1 MVNKILIHSKYG
13 AVKVDHRFVFGTG
26 RTGNIDFLNKAEFN
40 LLKRIN
46 IAIASNLIAGFGDE
60 YEDKNEFQL
69 YEDLFRIKGSFSPHR
84 YSLPIFYR
92 FHKVILDMIRGNARP
107 RYRGKSKIE
116 KREAGYCTIEN
127 ATTFNI
133 YRNYN

>member
-1 MVNKILIHSKYG
+1 MVNKILTHSKYG
-13 AVKVDHRFVFGTG
+13 AVKVDHRFNFGTG

-46 IAIASNLIAGFGDE
+46 IAIASNLIAGYGNEYDE
-60 YEDKNEFQL
+60 KNEFQL

-116 KREAGYCTIEN
+116 KREAGYCTLEN

-133 YRNYN
+133 YRKNV

>member
-1 MVNKILIHSKYG
+1 MVNKILTHSKYG

-26 RTGNIDFLNKAEFN
+26 RTNNIDFLNKSEFN

-46 IAIASNLIAGFGDE
+46 VAIASNLIAGYGDE
-60 YEDKNEFQL
+60 YEDKNEYLL
-69 YEDLFRIKGSFSPHR
+69 YSDLFRIKGSNSPHR

-92 FHKVILDMIRGNARP
+92 FHKVILDIIRGNARP
-107 RYRGKSKIE
+107 RYRGKSKVE
-116 KREAGYCTIEN
+116 KREAGYCTLEN

-133 YRNYN
+133 YRKYI

>member
-1 MVNKILIHSKYG
+1 MVNKILTHSKYG

-26 RTGNIDFLNKAEFN
+26 RTNNIDFLNKSEFN

-46 IAIASNLIAGFGDE
+46 VAIASNLVAGFGDE
-60 YEDKNEFQL
+60 YEDKFEVQL
-69 YEDLFRIKGSFSPHR
+69 LGDIMRVAKSQSPHR
-84 YSLPIFYR
+84 YSLSIFYR
-92 FHKVILDMIRGNARP
+92 FHRALIRVMRGQARA

-116 KREAGYCTIEN
+116 KREAGYCRVEN

>member
-1 MVNKILIHSKYG
+1 MVNKILTHSKYG

-26 RTGNIDFLNKAEFN
+26 RTGNIDFLNKSEFN

-60 YEDKNEFQL
+60 YDDKFDVQL
-69 YEDLFRIKGSFSPHR
+69 LGDIMRVAKSQSPHR
-84 YSLPIFYR
+84 YSLSIFYR
-92 FHKVILDMIRGNARP
+92 FHRALIRVMRGQARA

-116 KREAGYCTIEN
+116 KREAGYCRVEN

>member
-1 MVNKILIHSKYG
+1 MVNKILTHSKYG
-13 AVKVDHRFVFGTG
+13 AVKVDHRFDFGADD
-26 RTGNIDFLNKAEFN
+26 IDFLNKTEFN

-60 YEDKNEFQL
+60 YDDKFEVQL
-69 YEDLFRIKGSFSPHR
+69 LGDIMRVAKSQSPHR
-84 YSLPIFYR
+84 YSLSIFYR
-92 FHKVILDMIRGNARP
+92 FHRALIRVMRGQARA

-116 KREAGYCTIEN
+116 KREAGYCTLEN

-133 YRNYN
+133 YRKYI

>member
-1 MVNKILIHSKYG
+1 MVNKILTHSKYG
-13 AVKVDHRFVFGTG
+13 PVKVDHRFVFGTG
-26 RTGNIDFLNKAEFN
+26 TTGNIDFLNKAEFN

-60 YEDKNEFQL
+60 YEDQNELQL
-69 YEDLFRIKGSFSPHR
+69 YSDLFRIKGSNFPHR

-92 FHKVILDMIRGNARP
+92 FHRVILDIIRGNARP
-107 RYRGKSKIE
+107 RYRGKSKVE
-116 KREAGYCTIEN
+116 KRVAGHCTIEN

-133 YRNYN
+133 YRKYI

>member
-1 MVNKILIHSKYG
+1 MVNKILTHSKYG
-13 AVKVDHRFVFGTG
+13 AVKVDHRFNFGTG
-26 RTGNIDFLNKAEFN
+26 RTGNIDFLNKTEFN

-60 YEDKNEFQL
+60 YEDKNELQL
-69 YEDLFRIKGSFSPHR
+69 YEDLFRIKGSMSPHR

-107 RYRGKSKIE
+107 RYRGKSKVE
-116 KREAGYCTIEN
+116 KRDAGYCTLEN

-133 YRNYN
+133 YRKFV

>member
-1 MVNKILIHSKYG
+1 MVNKILTHSKYG
-13 AVKVDHRFVFGTG
+13 AVKVDHRFDFGADD
-26 RTGNIDFLNKAEFN
+26 IDFLNKTEFN

-60 YEDKNEFQL
+60 YEDKFDVQL
-69 YEDLFRIKGSFSPHR
+69 LGDIMRVAKSQSPHR
-84 YSLPIFYR
+84 YSLSIFYR
-92 FHKVILDMIRGNARP
+92 FHRALIRVMRGQARA

-116 KREAGYCTIEN
+116 KREAGYCTLEN

-133 YRNYN
+133 YRNYI

>member
-1 MVNKILIHSKYG
+1 MVNKILTHSKYG

-26 RTGNIDFLNKAEFN
+26 TTGNIDFLNKAEFN

-60 YEDKNEFQL
+60 YEEQNELQL
-69 YEDLFRIKGSFSPHR
+69 YSDLFRIKGSNFPHH

-92 FHKVILDMIRGNARP
+92 FHRVILDIIRGNARP
-107 RYRGKSKIE
+107 RYRGKSKVE
-116 KREAGYCTIEN
+116 KRETGHCTIEN

-133 YRNYN
+133 YRKYI

>member
-13 AVKVDHRFVFGTG
+13 AVKVDHRFRFGTYD
-26 RTGNIDFLNKAEFN
+26 NIDFLSKSDFN

-46 IAIASNLIAGFGDE
+46 IAIASNLIAGHGNEYDE
-60 YEDKNEFQL
+60 KFDVQL
-69 YEDLFRIKGSFSPHR
+69 LKDLFRIKNSLTPHH
-84 YSLPIFYR
+84 YSLSIFYR
-92 FHKVILDMIRGNARP
+92 FHKIVIEDMIRGNARP

-116 KREAGYCTIEN
+116 KREAGYCRVEN

-133 YRNYN
+133 YRKYV

>member
-13 AVKVDHRFVFGTG
+13 AVKVDHRFKFGAPD
-26 RTGNIDFLNKAEFN
+26 IDFLNKTEFN

-60 YEDKNEFQL
+60 YDDKFEVQL
-69 YEDLFRIKGSFSPHR
+69 LGDIMRVAKSQSPHR
-84 YSLPIFYR
+84 YSLSIFYR
-92 FHKVILDMIRGNARP
+92 FHRALIRVMRGQARA

-116 KREAGYCTIEN
+116 KREAGYCTLEN

-133 YRNYN
+133 YRKYI

>member
-1 MVNKILIHSKYG
+1 MVNKILTHSKYG

-26 RTGNIDFLNKAEFN
+26 RTENIDFLNKTEFN

-60 YEDKNEFQL
+60 YEEQNEFQL
-69 YEDLFRIKGSFSPHR
+69 YEDLFRIKGSNNPHR
-84 YSLPIFYR
+84 YSLSIFYR
-92 FHKVILDMIRGNARP
+92 FHKVILDIIRGNARP

-116 KREAGYCTIEN
+116 KRDAGYCTLEN

-133 YRNYN
+133 YRKYI

>member
-1 MVNKILIHSKYG
+1 MNK
-13 AVKVDHRFVFGTG
+13 T
-26 RTGNIDFLNKAEFN
+26 EFN

-60 YEDKNEFQL
+60 YDDKFEVQL
-69 YEDLFRIKGSFSPHR
+69 LGDIMRVAKSQSPHR
-84 YSLPIFYR
+84 YSLSIFYR
-92 FHKVILDMIRGNARP
+92 FHRALIRVMRGHARA

-116 KREAGYCTIEN
+116 KREAGYCTLEN

-133 YRNYN
+133 YRKYI

>member
-1 MVNKILIHSKYG
+1 MVNKILTHSKYG
-13 AVKVDHRFVFGTG
+13 AVKVDHRFDFGADD
-26 RTGNIDFLNKAEFN
+26 IDFLNKTEFN

-60 YEDKNEFQL
+60 YEDKFEVQL
-69 YEDLFRIKGSFSPHR
+69 LGDIMRVAKSQSPHR
-84 YSLPIFYR
+84 YSLSIFYR
-92 FHKVILDMIRGNARP
+92 FHRALIRVMRGQARA

-116 KREAGYCTIEN
+116 KREAGYCRVEN

>member
-1 MVNKILIHSKYG
+1 MVNKILTHSKYG
-13 AVKVDHRFVFGTG
+13 AVKVDHRFQFDSDD
-26 RTGNIDFLNKAEFN
+26 IDFLNKTEFN

-60 YEDKNEFQL
+60 YDNKFNSRYDEI
-69 YEDLFRIKGSFSPHR
+69 YIKKILVGDEPSFYPLS
-84 YSLPIFYR
+84 IFYR
-92 FHKVILDMIRGNARP
+92 FHKRLLKFMRGVTRA

-116 KREAGYCTIEN
+116 KREAGFCTVEN

-133 YRNYN
+133 YRKYV